1 MARKGQF
8 RPGQQKP
15 PGSGRK
21 KGTPNKLNSDVKAM
35 ILSALQRIGED
46 DYLVAQAAENPAA
59 FLGLVGKIL
68 PMQVSGVSGGAPI
81 VVVTG
86 VPHPD
91 DAEV

>member
-21 KGTPNKLNSDVKAM
+21 KGTPNKFNSDVKAM

-59 FLGLVGKIL
+59 FLSLVGKIL
-68 PMQVSGVSGGAPI
+68 PMQVSGVPGGAPI
-81 VVVTG
+81 VVETG